1 MLAASTRAALRSHQ
15 RYHWLVL
22 GTVCLG
28 TFMGA
33 MDSSIINVTLPLL
46 STTFAVDLPTIG
58 WVAIAYQLAA
68 TCTLGTFGRLTDI
81 FGRRSIY
88 LAGFGVFVVASALC
102 GRADGA
108 LELIIFRVLQGIG
121 SAMLVAN
128 SMALVTGIF
137 PSSQRGTAIGFLE
150 TSVSLAFT
158 VAPTLGGLLQ
168 SWLGWRSVFYVNV
181 PIGLLGLALAYLII
195 ADPSRPSES
204 ARRSLDLP
212 GAALLAFGLSALML
226 GLTRGFADDP
236 LAASFR
242 WFALLGLAALAVF
255 AVVEARTPDPTI
267 DLSLFRSRVFAG
279 SNAAKVFSYAAMSS
293 VTFLMPFYLQ
303 RALHFSPTLTGLG
316 MTALPIALALGSMTG
331 GPLSDRFGSH
341 VLAPIGM
348 IVASVGGFV
357 LTQVQPAHGYPPVM
371 AAMLL
376 VGLGMGLF
384 IVPNDSA
391 IMGAAPRDKL
401 GVASGILA
409 TTRNLGLSTGVA
421 FSGTLLAAL
430 TQTYTTTV
438 SAEEV
443 FAASYRGV
451 YLVSIGLCMI
461 AMVLS
466 LFRGKAGHG
475 HTAE

>member
-1 MLAASTRAALRSHQ
+1 MSMASTRDAIRARANYQ
-15 RYHWLVL
+15 WLVL
-22 GTVCLG
+22 ATVCLG

-33 MDSSIINVTLPLL
+33 MDSSIVNVTLPLL
-46 STTFAVDLPTIG
+46 STTFSVDLPTIG

-88 LAGFGVFVVASALC
+88 LAGFAVFVVGSALC
-102 GRADGA
+102 GQANDA
-108 LELIIFRVLQGIG
+108 LTLILFRVFQGIG

-128 SMALVTGIF
+128 SMALLTHVF
-137 PSSQRGTAIGFLE
+137 PSHQRGTAIGFLE

-158 VAPTLGGLLQ
+158 VAPTLGGFLQ
-168 SWLGWRSVFYVNV
+168 TLLGWRSVFYVNI
-181 PIGLLGLALAYLII
+181 PIGAFGIILAYLII
-195 ADPSRPSES
+195 TDPPRAAGNRP
-204 ARRSLDLP
+204 RSLDLP
-212 GAALLAFGLSALML
+212 GAALLMFSLSGIML
-226 GLTRGFADDP
+226 ALTRGIGDEPGAAYYRWLALPAVLAFAG
-236 LAASFR
+236 FIY
-242 WFALLGLAALAVF
+242 
-255 AVVEARTPDPTI
+255 VEGRATDPTI
-267 DLSLFRSRVFAG
+267 DLSLFRHRVFAG
-279 SNAAKVFSYAAMSS
+279 ANAAKVFSYAAMSS
-293 VTFLMPFYLQ
+293 VTFLMPFYLEQ
-303 RALHFSPTLTGLG
+303 GLGLSPTLTGLG
-316 MTALPIALALGSMTG
+316 MTALPVALALGSMTG

-348 IVASVGGFV
+348 IIASGGALV
-357 LTQVQPAHGYPPVM
+357 LTQVAPSQGYPPVM
-371 AAMLL
+371 VAMFL

-409 TTRNLGLSTGVA
+409 TTRNLGLSSGIA

-430 TQTYTTTV
+430 TQVYAARP
-438 SAEEV
+438 SAFV
-443 FAASYRGV
+443 AAYQAV
-451 YLVSIGLCMI
+451 YFITIGLCLV

-475 HTAE
+475 AT